1 MGLRPAA
8 RDLVPAWIEKHFDVL
23 ARTFPSFLI
32 GRLVRA
38 LPAVCDGTRVR
49 AADELLRP
57 RAAQLEGVEK
67 DLRQSVE
74 EGLRCAALAEAGRAE
89 AARRLHR
96 GL

>member
-1 MGLRPAA
+1 
-8 RDLVPAWIEKHFDVL
+8 
-23 ARTFPSFLI
+23 
-32 GRLVRA
+32 
-38 LPAVCDGTRVR
+38 VR